1 MYQQIEQVVLMLNAV
16 YYDEHDLPFHL
27 DDEMMR
33 FPEKELKLVVIK
45 RQQYQ
50 LMLVEV
56 VVNQVLRSNLKKQIR
71 YKNLKN
77 MIRSYSFICSL
88 SLNMFLCLPIK
99 TKSMTDKSIKL
110 FNTLS
115 TFVHMSFNKG

>member
-27 DDEMMR
+27 DDEMMM

-50 LMLVEV
+50 LRLVE

-71 YKNLKN
+71 Y
-77 MIRSYSFICSL
+77 R
-88 SLNMFLCLPIK
+88 
-99 TKSMTDKSIKL
+99 KL
-110 FNTLS
+110 E
-115 TFVHMSFNKG
+115 K